1 MEKFPYRLVQT
12 EPKMFIGTK
21 LEMSLVQNTTF
32 QLWSGFRPLLN
43 QIQHRVGTH
52 LVSLQVYPADY
63 FLRFEPNKTFT
74 KWALAEVSLATDIPN
89 GMELFTLEAGQY
101 FVYDHKGADT
111 QIFAKIFGE
120 ILPQEGFVVDH
131 RPHFEVLGER
141 YKVNSPDS
149 EEEIWIP
156 VKKLNS

>member
-1 MEKFPYRLVQT
+1 MSAFPYRLVHTKQKT
-12 EPKMFIGTK
+12 FIGVHQ
-21 LEMSLVQNTTF
+21 EMSLAQNTTF
-32 QLWSGFRPLLN
+32 QLWNGFRPLLN
-43 QIQHRVGTH
+43 QIQHRVGTN

-63 FLRFEPNKTFT
+63 FLRFEPTKTFT
-74 KWALAEVSLATDIPN
+74 KWALAEVSTATQTPT

-111 QIFAKIFGE
+111 QIFSKIFGE
-120 ILPQEGFVVDH
+120 ILPQEGFMVDH
-131 RPHFEVLGER
+131 RPHFEILGER